1 MDTTSAR
8 RLLQI
13 MIEFF
18 ETGNQTSDSV
28 AKLILES
35 DFEDSDFWQKEVKK
49 FKSGT
54 EWSGVRAAEADIV
67 ALALRHIREMGGG
80 Q

>member
-8 RLLQI
+8 RLLQV

-18 ETGNQTSDSV
+18 ETGNQTTDSV

-35 DFEDSDFWQKEVKK
+35 DFEDSDFWQQEVKK
-49 FKSGT
+49 LKSET
-54 EWSGVRAAEADIV
+54 EWSGVRAAEADILV
-67 ALALRHIREMGGG
+67 LALRHIREMVGE

>member
-1 MDTTSAR
+1 MDTTNAR
-8 RLLQI
+8 RLLQV

-18 ETGNQTSDSV
+18 ETGNQTTDSV

-35 DFEDSDFWQKEVKK
+35 DFEDSDFWQQEVKK
-49 FKSGT
+49 LKSGT
-54 EWSGVRAAEADIV
+54 EWSGVRAAEADILV
-67 ALALRHIREMGGG
+67 LALRHIREMVGE

>member
-8 RLLQI
+8 RLLQV

-18 ETGNQTSDSV
+18 ETGNQTTDSV

-35 DFEDSDFWQKEVKK
+35 DFEDSDFWQQEVKK

-54 EWSGVRAAEADIV
+54 EWSGVRAAEAEILV
-67 ALALRHIREMGGG
+67 LALRHIREMVGE
-80 Q
+80 